1 MISFNQETDCYRPT
15 NNIKK
20 TREVDIIKTLE
31 VKINLINL
39 KQNKSNQQNSFK
51 IIIISTTNKNK
62 NKFLCSFIKL
72 IFPLKKKL

>member
-31 VKINLINL
+31 VKI
-39 KQNKSNQQNSFK
+39 
-51 IIIISTTNKNK
+51 
-62 NKFLCSFIKL
+62 KL
-72 IFPLKKKL
+72 IKIKQIKKIK